1 MSSGRG
7 NQRNLRFIVLSTFL
21 VAMAMLQVMLSDS
34 TTAGKQTHTLIKD
47 AHSHSSSNSYT
58 TSNSSNPNRLCTQ
71 NQYANG
77 LKLPLSDTARLMDQW
92 LANKTLHEKT
102 LMEHKDTTLAH
113 THARFDAFEV
123 MGGCEFDC
131 VGGECRRDESKIAC
145 GVTAV
150 EAPCVVYSIG
160 GNNKWAFEKDLL
172 QKTPC
177 EIHTFDCTGL
187 RERFHKPDNDRL
199 HFHHVCLGTA
209 NAPAPKTPPTS
220 PSGIGGEF
228 WTLEKMQKTLNH
240 TQIDLFK
247 MDIEGYE
254 FPLFNS
260 WPILTDIKSP
270 STVLPMQVLVEVHYQ
285 TQMTE
290 LATDKRADW
299 KFPTDMINL
308 EEHFLKMGYAVVIR
322 DDNKACKHCTE
333 LTLVRIKCPSSEDF
347 KLGTSDNLL
356 A

>member
-1 MSSGRG
+1 MSMVKNRRNHRSSRG
-7 NQRNLRFIVLSTFL
+7 DFIVLGTFL
-21 VAMAMLQVMLSDS
+21 VTMAMLQVLVSNSLMKMDQPIADSDS
-34 TTAGKQTHTLIKD
+34 DPDSVYVKKGTSNFDSTRTTAGTSTTTLQG

-58 TSNSSNPNRLCTQ
+58 SNPNRLCTQ
-71 NQYANG
+71 NQYANV
-77 LKLPLSDTARLMDQW
+77 LKLPLSDTAGLMDQW
-92 LANKTLHEKT
+92 LANKALHEKA

-123 MGGCEFDC
+123 MGDCAFDC

-187 RERFHKPDNDRL
+187 RERFDKPDNDRL

-220 PSGIGGEF
+220 HNDIGGEF

-247 MDIEGYE
+247 MDIEGE
-254 FPLFNS
+254 FRVWL
-260 WPILTDIKSP
+260 
-270 STVLPMQVLVEVHYQ
+270 
-285 TQMTE
+285 
-290 LATDKRADW
+290 
-299 KFPTDMINL
+299 
-308 EEHFLKMGYAVVIR
+308 
-322 DDNKACKHCTE
+322 
-333 LTLVRIKCPSSEDF
+333 
-347 KLGTSDNLL
+347 
-356 A
+356 